1 MKDMCRNRLTIDY
14 TSRTAIEDLKEA
26 INTAYSQRNRQPAR
40 RSSFSIGRKW

>member
-26 INTAYSQRNRQPAR
+26 INTAESQRNRQQSVR
-40 RSSFSIGRKW
+40 TLVSNGNR

>member
-26 INTAYSQRNRQPAR
+26 INTAESQRNRQPAR
-40 RSSFSIGRKW
+40 RGSFSIWRKW